1 MEDDTVT
8 KVTNNMDG
16 GNKPKTIIIASLIVL
31 LIIIIAIW
39 IYLFVIKDSNNKE
52 NIDGEV
58 SNSDSYYQLNNN
70 NLDDFDLYFMQ
81 LENNNENMIYS
92 PLSIKYALA
101 MLSDGAN
108 GATKE
113 QIDNIIGGYT
123 PRSYN
128 NSENMSFANGLFVKD
143 TYEDSINNSYVN
155 LVASK
160 YNAEVI
166 IDSFASASTLNN
178 WISDKTF
185 GLITNITDDVSHLDF
200 MLVNALAIDMEW
212 VEKIQSENVDY
223 NVEFPHEKQEDS
235 EYDYQYGFHVYALN
249 TADYYDLEFEGID
262 YKVKSAEIGAV
273 ANKYDIINTLGED
286 EIRKVVTEAFE
297 KYQTENPGTIYDI
310 SGNVIDDFD
319 AWLDEYIDELDSNYN
334 HVSSSTDFLFY
345 VDENTKVF
353 AKDLK
358 EYDGTTLQYVEIMPT
373 NEDLSEYIKNM
384 SADSINELLNNLKSI
399 ELDSFSN
406 GVITE
411 LTGYIPMFKMDYEL
425 DLIDNLKEL
434 GITSVFDESADL
446 SNISDNAYITD
457 AKHSANIEFS
467 NDGIKAAAAT
477 MIGGAGAA
485 NGPFFDYYFE
495 VPIETIDLTFDRPFM
510 YLIRDKE
517 TGEVWFAGCVYEPVD
532 ISEYEAELE
541 EYMNDY
547 FNN

>member
-1 MEDDTVT
+1 M
-8 KVTNNMDG
+8 K
-16 GNKPKTIIIASLIVL
+16 
-31 LIIIIAIW
+31 
-39 IYLFVIKDSNNKE
+39 
-52 NIDGEV
+52 
-58 SNSDSYYQLNNN
+58 
-70 NLDDFDLYFMQ
+70 
-81 LENNNENMIYS
+81 
-92 PLSIKYALA
+92 
-101 MLSDGAN
+101 
-108 GATKE
+108 
-113 QIDNIIGGYT
+113 
-123 PRSYN
+123 
-128 NSENMSFANGLFVKD
+128 
-143 TYEDSINNSYVN
+143 
-155 LVASK
+155 
-160 YNAEVI
+160 
-166 IDSFASASTLNN
+166 
-178 WISDKTF
+178 
-185 GLITNITDDVSHLDF
+185 
-200 MLVNALAIDMEW
+200 
-212 VEKIQSENVDY
+212 
-223 NVEFPHEKQEDS
+223 
-235 EYDYQYGFHVYALN
+235 N
-249 TADYYDLEFEGID
+249 T
-262 YKVKSAEIGAV
+262 
-273 ANKYDIINTLGED
+273 
-286 EIRKVVTEAFE
+286 
-297 KYQTENPGTIYDI
+297 QTENPGTIYDI

-334 HVSSSTDFLFY
+334 HVSNTRSS
-345 VDENTKVF
+345 VNTKVF

-358 EYDGTTLQYVEIMPT
+358 EYDGTTLQYVGIMPT

-477 MIGGAGAA
+477 MVGGAGAA

>member
-8 KVTNNMDG
+8 KVTNNKDG

-212 VEKIQSENVDY
+212 IEKIQSENVDY
-223 NVEFPHEKQEDS
+223 NVEFPH
-235 EYDYQYGFHVYALN
+235 
-249 TADYYDLEFEGID
+249 
-262 YKVKSAEIGAV
+262 
-273 ANKYDIINTLGED
+273 
-286 EIRKVVTEAFE
+286 
-297 KYQTENPGTIYDI
+297 
-310 SGNVIDDFD
+310 
-319 AWLDEYIDELDSNYN
+319 
-334 HVSSSTDFLFY
+334 
-345 VDENTKVF
+345 
-353 AKDLK
+353 
-358 EYDGTTLQYVEIMPT
+358 
-373 NEDLSEYIKNM
+373 
-384 SADSINELLNNLKSI
+384 
-399 ELDSFSN
+399 
-406 GVITE
+406 
-411 LTGYIPMFKMDYEL
+411 
-425 DLIDNLKEL
+425 
-434 GITSVFDESADL
+434 
-446 SNISDNAYITD
+446 
-457 AKHSANIEFS
+457 
-467 NDGIKAAAAT
+467 
-477 MIGGAGAA
+477 
-485 NGPFFDYYFE
+485 
-495 VPIETIDLTFDRPFM
+495 
-510 YLIRDKE
+510 
-517 TGEVWFAGCVYEPVD
+517 
-532 ISEYEAELE
+532 
-541 EYMNDY
+541 
-547 FNN
+547 